1 MSGKDLIIAAINS
14 SKNDETLIQMKPIQ
28 VEDWKSWIRH
38 YQFSSESTSL
48 MKLLERYHP
57 KISKA
62 CLQIGAD
69 GGVVNPITLAKWL
82 VIAANRFGAEKAYE
96 SLLALETTSTV
107 PIFVVTL
114 ISGMNFS
121 GSIDFGLGVK
131 LVGENQLPSE
141 IQHNVCDKV
150 AGCYRDIAGPA
161 TFLYMRFD
169 SDIADTNK
177 HESTFSKISDY
188 LELESSVVN
197 FLSLFAISHAPSI
210 NRRWCLLPDTVP
222 LSGIYD
228 TNTQSYIEVRHPK
241 MYENWDGIDINEVI
255 RLYTKYKD
263 IPLQKRQP
271 IDISI
276 WRRSQAMNSWNSIN
290 KAIDLGIALESVLTT
305 SSTDQ
310 LALQVRVL
318 GAKLAENDFA
328 QRQVIF
334 SKLKVIYKI
343 RSNAVHNGKIEQSYK
358 IPNQGSVSVNQILA
372 EGVTIMATC
381 LKKIIERKG
390 MSPDDLELL
399 LLE

>member
-1 MSGKDLIIAAINS
+1 MSEKNSIIAAINS
-14 SKNDETLIQMKPIQ
+14 SKNDQNLIQMRPIQ
-28 VEDWKSWIRH
+28 VEDWQHWITH
-38 YQFSSESTSL
+38 YQFSNESINL
-48 MKLLERYHP
+48 MKLLERHHP
-57 KISKA
+57 KISIA
-62 CLQIGAD
+62 RLQIGAS

-107 PIFVVTL
+107 PIYVVTL

-121 GSIDFGLGVK
+121 GSIEFESGVK
-131 LVGENQLPSE
+131 LVGGNQLPSE
-141 IQHNVCDKV
+141 IQHNVCGKL
-150 AGCYRDIAGPA
+150 AGCHTDIAGPA
-161 TFLYMRFD
+161 TFLYMRFE
-169 SDIADTNK
+169 SDIADQNE

-188 LELESSVVN
+188 VELESSFIN
-197 FLSLFAISHAPSI
+197 FLSLFAMSHAPSI
-210 NRRWCLLPDTVP
+210 NRRWCLLPDSVP

-241 MYENWDGIDINEVI
+241 MYEEWDKVDANEVR

-263 IPLQKRQP
+263 IPIQKRQP
-271 IDISI
+271 IDISL
-276 WRRSQAMNSWNSIN
+276 WRRSQAMNSWNNIN

-334 SKLKVIYKI
+334 SKLKVIYTI
-343 RSNAVHNGKIEQSYK
+343 RSNAVHKGKIEQSYK
-358 IPNQGSVSVNQILA
+358 IPNQGSVSVDQILS
-372 EGVTIMATC
+372 EGIVIMATC
-381 LKKIIERKG
+381 LKKIIERNG
-390 MSPDDLELL
+390 MSSDELELL